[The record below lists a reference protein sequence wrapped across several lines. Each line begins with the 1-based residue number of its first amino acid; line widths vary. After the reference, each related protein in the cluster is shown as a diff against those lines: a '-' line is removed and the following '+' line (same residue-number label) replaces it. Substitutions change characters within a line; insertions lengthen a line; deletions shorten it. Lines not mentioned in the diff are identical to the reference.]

1 MPDGVTITHD
11 LLTRALAAYRHAGG
25 DQEACIEAAL
35 EAALDHGAFGIGD
48 EFTCKCGSIV
58 GVIQSISGDDALIS
72 WACRGKFVVPIED
85 LLHVEHEG

>member
-1 MPDGVTITHD
+1 MRSGAVVTRIAGPGVERQPIGIVQRV
-11 LLTRALAAYRHAGG
+11 LG
-25 DQEACIEAAL
+25 
-35 EAALDHGAFGIGD
+35 LDHGAFGIGD